1 MIEILK
7 NLKNN
12 DCNVNFYLITRNKK
26 DKSDINIFQ
35 TKAEKSV
42 GEYIYDI
49 VINQLGEYLNNE
61 DYSKCEYCPITKY
74 DKFTVEYISLG
85 ELTKLDDF
93 QHLLFSSQSH
103 MIFKGNLEENQ
114 ELWISLFVFE
124 FTDGTDIRRII
135 AFQKIR
141 SNKSLNNKKLFS
153 FNQEKLYKIDNS
165 ILSIEER
172 VDCIFMDEI
181 NQMFIFNKYYFEL
194 MFGFEE
200 KFKAEIQE
208 KLKIFEEND
217 EINSILDL
225 RKFYKKIENNRNHL
239 KKLYKIIKDDKFYL
253 LDEENIT
260 KIEKKCN
267 IKIEKEEGVIK
278 LSHDN
283 IRKILAMLNEDYLE
297 SILTEDSYLTANK
310 IPPK

>member
-153 FNQEKLYKIDNS
+153 FNQEKLYKIFLINI
-165 ILSIEER
+165 IL
-172 VDCIFMDEI
+172 
-181 NQMFIFNKYYFEL
+181 N
-194 MFGFEE
+194 
-200 KFKAEIQE
+200 
-208 KLKIFEEND
+208 
-217 EINSILDL
+217 
-225 RKFYKKIENNRNHL
+225 
-239 KKLYKIIKDDKFYL
+239 
-253 LDEENIT
+253 
-260 KIEKKCN
+260 
-267 IKIEKEEGVIK
+267 
-278 LSHDN
+278 
-283 IRKILAMLNEDYLE
+283 
-297 SILTEDSYLTANK
+297 
-310 IPPK
+310 